1 MLPFFFTEGLMAK
14 TKTETGLSTRS
25 KDELAKFDYGDDAGG
40 GLHDR
45 TQDDIK
51 IPFLSLL
58 QSLSPQITGQGR
70 EKLPGAEVGQLCNS
84 VTDKLYGEEVLFVP
98 AIRERLWVEWKPR
111 DQGGGFIARHDPNS
125 QMIKQVIATQTFPNY
140 TSEAGNNLVKTM
152 YLWGIEVDAESG
164 NTFPMIIAFDKSK
177 LKVYTSWR
185 TTIDL
190 ITVLE
195 EKIKPPMW
203 AHYLRITSKQEVN
216 KAGQPYQ
223 NFVLTPAIDGDIH
236 KSLLGRDDPRYLE
249 AKKVEALVTD
259 GKLDADENS
268 HVSGGDSDP
277 DSPF

>member
-40 GLHDR
+40 GLQDR

-58 QSLSPQITGQGR
+58 QSLSPQITGQSR
-70 EKLPGAEVGQLCNS
+70 EKLPGAEVGLLCNS
-84 VTDKLYGEEVLFVP
+84 VTDKLYGEEILFVP
-98 AIRERLWVEWKPR
+98 AVRERLWVEWKPR
-111 DQGGGFIARHDPNS
+111 DQGGGFIARHDPDS
-125 QMIKQVIATQTFPNY
+125 QMIKQVVASQTFPKY
-140 TSEAGNNLVKTM
+140 TSEEGNDLVKTI
-152 YLWGIEVDAESG
+152 YLWGIEVDVGSG
-164 NTFPMIIAFDKSK
+164 STFPMVVAFDKSK
-177 LKVYTSWR
+177 LKIYTAWR
-185 TTIDL
+185 TKIDMF
-190 ITVLE
+190 TVGE

-223 NFVLTPAIDGDIH
+223 NFVLTPATDGDMY
-236 KSLLGRDDPRYLE
+236 KSLLGRDDPRYME
-249 AKKVEALVTD
+249 AKNVRGLVTA

-268 HVSGGDSDP
+268 RVSGGDSDP